1 MSQKRSSEGPL
12 TPSKQA
18 KLTAGIPVTLGLSG
32 QVVATADTGLSP
44 TAASL
49 SLAPPTIPSLLTLS
63 SAQPLR
69 PSQTSAAS
77 PSVYLPINLASAP
90 TGAGGGVFPPVTPT
104 GPAPIHLISPPPY
117 PSSSTGDGYMS
128 PSQFLCSPTAFKPPD
143 ILASSLEQCYD
154 PGLAGFNTEDP
165 ENLHGEKLRR
175 YLIQKAIANL
185 GELKARYSDYLKEK
199 FFLLNSGAMVDLL
212 LWKKRPNVHL
222 ADYLTAHRLDEVEAE
237 GEAPTTTPIV
247 TAGDRPSQGRVVSS
261 EAPLLQF
268 GSASALA
275 AATSTGAAAGSIGL
289 ASNQRAIILPPT
301 SRITTRIRSFTTV
314 YDKSHED
321 IVLRARHEAEVVK
334 AISELRREGMW
345 SASRLPKV
353 MEPVRR
359 KTHWDYLL
367 EEMQWLATDF
377 ANERRWKRGAA
388 RKVRTMITKQSG
400 RLTYIQHACSTAL

>member
-1 MSQKRSSEGPL
+1 M
-12 TPSKQA
+12 
-18 KLTAGIPVTLGLSG
+18 
-32 QVVATADTGLSP
+32 
-44 TAASL
+44 
-49 SLAPPTIPSLLTLS
+49 
-63 SAQPLR
+63 
-69 PSQTSAAS
+69 
-77 PSVYLPINLASAP
+77 
-90 TGAGGGVFPPVTPT
+90 
-104 GPAPIHLISPPPY
+104 HLISPPPY
-117 PSSSTGDGYMS
+117 PSSSAGDGYMS

-143 ILASSLEQCYD
+143 ILASSLEQCFD
-154 PGLAGFNTEDP
+154 PGLASFNTEDT

-175 YLIQKAIANL
+175 YLIQRVITAL
-185 GELKARYSDYLKEK
+185 GELKARYSEYLKEK

-212 LWKKRPNVHL
+212 MWKKRPNVHL
-222 ADYLTAHRLDEVEAE
+222 SDYLAAHRLDDVETE
-237 GEAPTTTPIV
+237 GEAPTTSPVV
-247 TAGDRPSQGRVVSS
+247 TMGDRSSQGRVVSS

-275 AATSTGAAAGSIGL
+275 AATSTGTTAGSIGL
-289 ASNQRAIILPPT
+289 APNQRSIIFPPT

-321 IVLRARHEAEVVK
+321 IVLRARHEAEVMK

-388 RKVRTMITKQSG
+388 RKVRTAVVEWMWLTCVCGSG
-400 RLTYIQHACSTAL
+400 ADLWLGIVCV

>member
-1 MSQKRSSEGPL
+1 M
-12 TPSKQA
+12 
-18 KLTAGIPVTLGLSG
+18 
-32 QVVATADTGLSP
+32 
-44 TAASL
+44 
-49 SLAPPTIPSLLTLS
+49 
-63 SAQPLR
+63 
-69 PSQTSAAS
+69 
-77 PSVYLPINLASAP
+77 
-90 TGAGGGVFPPVTPT
+90 
-104 GPAPIHLISPPPY
+104 HLISPPPY
-117 PSSSTGDGYMS
+117 PSSSAGDGYMS

-143 ILASSLEQCYD
+143 ILASSLEQYD
-154 PGLAGFNTEDP
+154 QGLAGFNTEDT
-165 ENLHGEKLRR
+165 ENLQGEKLRR
-175 YLIQKAIANL
+175 YLIQRVITSL

-212 LWKKRPNVHL
+212 QWKKRPNVHL
-222 ADYLTAHRLDEVEAE
+222 SDYLTAHRLDDVEAE
-237 GEAPTTTPIV
+237 GESTTPTV

-275 AATSTGAAAGSIGL
+275 AATSTGTTASTIGL
-289 ASNQRAIILPPT
+289 TPSQRSIILPPT

-321 IVLRARHEAEVVK
+321 IVLRARHEAEVMK
-334 AISELRREGMW
+334 AIAELRREGLW

-388 RKVRTMITKQSG
+388 RKVRSAAVTQVQLSHRCGQCTYVQCVCG
-400 RLTYIQHACSTAL
+400 RSTVF